1 MSYAE
6 DNKMNLSTAAKIITN
21 LFQPIAAA
29 VATHIYID
37 FDQVIS
43 ELSVEHSIILI
54 HQPEVA
60 MAFLQQK
67 LSVEMNASPSDV
79 IFFSKYHLKLK
90 GGELH
95 VRVGND
101 AVVEISSSMFNQRI
115 KKNSLVVSSIAGNQR
130 LKSFIKGETVGFYDV
145 STFELTN
152 YLQKKLPTSEKAK
165 TISTQ
170 NVDQISEA
178 LLIEIAASLRR
189 LFKTG
194 QSGETTLHIYAAANA
209 LFDLYPEI
217 VEQRSKWRLYGGH
230 RATVFVQKLFPDMV
244 VASCGLYLF
253 KPIQTDVQ
261 RRKARLFN
269 QADSIFQ
276 LSNNSKKLSSKSIAK
291 AAKLPWIVGYCEKDL
306 AKTII
311 REKRW
316 LDGYKQK
323 QKAKKKEPEPD
334 LKYLFDNEWNLF

>member
-1 MSYAE
+1 MPYAE

-79 IFFSKYHLKLK
+79 FYFSQHQLKLK
-90 GGELH
+90 AGELH
-95 VRVGND
+95 VKVGGND
-101 AVVEISSSMFNQRI
+101 AVVEVSSSMLNQRV
-115 KKNSLVVSSIAGNQR
+115 KKNSLVVSSIAGIKR
-130 LKSFIKGETVGFYDV
+130 LKPYIKDDTVDFFAV
-145 STFELTN
+145 STFELTD
-152 YLQKKLPTSEKAK
+152 YLQKNYQHQEKAK
-165 TISTQ
+165 TLLTP
-170 NVDQISEA
+170 NVDIVSEE
-178 LLIEIAASLRR
+178 LLFEIAASLRK
-189 LFKTG
+189 LFKTS
-194 QSGETTLHIYAAANA
+194 QSGETTLHICSAANA
-209 LFDLYPEI
+209 LVNLYPDI
-217 VEQRSKWRLYGGH
+217 VEQKSKWRLYGGH
-230 RATVFVQKLFPDMV
+230 RATVFVQKLFPEMLV
-244 VASCGLYLF
+244 SSCGLYLYS
-253 KPIQTDVQ
+253 PIQTDVQ

-269 QADSIFQ
+269 QADSILQ
-276 LSNNSKKLSSKSIAK
+276 LSNNSKKLSTKSIAK
-291 AAKLPWIVGYCEKDL
+291 AAKLPWIVGHREKDL

-323 QKAKKKEPEPD
+323 AKKAEPEPD